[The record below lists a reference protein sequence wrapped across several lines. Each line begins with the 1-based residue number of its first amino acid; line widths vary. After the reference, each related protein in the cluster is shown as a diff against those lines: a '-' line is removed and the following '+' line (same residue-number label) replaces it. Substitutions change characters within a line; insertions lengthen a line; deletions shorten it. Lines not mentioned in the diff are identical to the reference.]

1 MLRFNDHKQQPLFD
15 PWGHISPKRRQMLD
29 QSWPGLFRKYILPEL
44 PVRQFAPF
52 FNPGFGRPT
61 KDICTVMGL
70 LVLQQTL
77 DLDDEE
83 AIEQLAFNIQVHYA
97 LDITEESD
105 AAKYICSKTL
115 WTMRRIAVE
124 NGLDGVLFQSGTQKI
139 ASVFNVNTD
148 KQRIDS
154 VHIQSNMRRLARI
167 SIFSTAIHKFLKNL
181 KRHHNALFDTIDN
194 AIVERHLTEKAMAC
208 FALVKPSQSH
218 KSLEQVSTDLY
229 SLICQFK
236 EHEDIASMHSFKLLE
251 RILNEQCQLEGA
263 GDDCR
268 VTVKEPKLVPSD
280 SLQNPSD
287 PDASYSGHKGQGY
300 QVQIM
305 ETYTDTDDKDL
316 KARTLNL
323 ITHVEVERAHQSDAK
338 ALIPAIESAQQTDLG
353 PKQVLA
359 DSLYGS
365 DANVETAMAKG
376 VEVISPPMGSEKQ
389 SVIGLSD
396 FHIEKSGKV
405 ISCPEGHVPMYSK
418 KKKTRYCAAFDSA
431 HCTNCPNQAICPA
444 ALGKKGFYLRFTEKQ
459 LRVALRRA
467 EIQTEAFKDRYRWR
481 AGVEAT
487 MSEYDRRTG
496 VKHLRVRGFKAV
508 RFAARLKALGLNI
521 LRAAAVMAAMIAG
534 PSPETDPEGGYRAFF
549 NDFKERF
556 WAAFSFYVRSFGCG
570 PFILSICAKPFFYR
584 SRLFT

>member
-1 MLRFNDHKQQPLFD
+1 MLRFNDHKQQPIFD

-29 QSWPGLFRKYILPEL
+29 QSWPGLFRKFILPEL

-61 KDICTVMGL
+61 KDISTVMGL

-83 AIEQLAFNIQVHYA
+83 TIEQLAFNIQVHYA

-124 NGLDGVLFQSGTQKI
+124 NGLDGVLFHIGTQKI

-194 AIVERHLTEKAMAC
+194 AIIERYLTQKALAC
-208 FALVKPSQSH
+208 FALVKPSQSP

-236 EHEDIASMHSFKLLE
+236 EHEDIASIHSFKLLE
-251 RILNEQCQLEGA
+251 RILNEQCQLEGS
-263 GDDCR
+263 GDACR
-268 VTVKEPKLVPSD
+268 VAVKEPKQVPSD

-305 ETYTDTDDKDL
+305 ETYTDTEDKEL
-316 KARTLNL
+316 KAKTLNL
-323 ITHVEVERAHQSDAK
+323 ITHVNVERAHQSDAK
-338 ALIPAIESAQQTDLG
+338 ALIPAIESAQQRDLG
-353 PKQVLA
+353 PKQLLA

-389 SVIGLSD
+389 SVIGLFRFSYRK
-396 FHIEKSGKV
+396 IRQSNQLPRRPC
-405 ISCPEGHVPMYSK
+405 SHV
-418 KKKTRYCAAFDSA
+418 F
-431 HCTNCPNQAICPA
+431 
-444 ALGKKGFYLRFTEKQ
+444 
-459 LRVALRRA
+459 
-467 EIQTEAFKDRYRWR
+467 
-481 AGVEAT
+481 
-487 MSEYDRRTG
+487 
-496 VKHLRVRGFKAV
+496 
-508 RFAARLKALGLNI
+508 
-521 LRAAAVMAAMIAG
+521 
-534 PSPETDPEGGYRAFF
+534 
-549 NDFKERF
+549 
-556 WAAFSFYVRSFGCG
+556 
-570 PFILSICAKPFFYR
+570 
-584 SRLFT
+584 

>member
-1 MLRFNDHKQQPLFD
+1 MLRFNDHKQQQIFD
-15 PWGHISPKRRQMLD
+15 PWDHISPKRRQILD

-44 PVRQFAPF
+44 PVREFAPF
-52 FNPGFGRPT
+52 FNSGFGRPT
-61 KDICTVMGL
+61 KDISTVMGL

-83 AIEQLAFNIQVHYA
+83 TIEQLAFNIQVHYA
-97 LDITEESD
+97 LDIVEESD

-124 NGLDGVLFQSGTQKI
+124 NGLDGVLFNAATEKI
-139 ASVFNVNTD
+139 ASVFNVNTE

-181 KRHHNALFDTIDN
+181 KRHHNTSFETIENGIIERYLSDKAL
-194 AIVERHLTEKAMAC
+194 AC
-208 FALVKPSQSH
+208 FAMVKPSQSH
-218 KSLEQVSTDLY
+218 KNLEQVSDDLY

-236 EHEDIASMHSFKLLE
+236 GHKDIASMHSFKLLE
-251 RILNEQCQLEGA
+251 RILNEQCQVEGT

-268 VTVKEPKLVPSD
+268 IIVKEPKQIPSD

-305 ETYTDTDDKDL
+305 ETYTDTDDKDR
-316 KARTLNL
+316 KAKTLNL
-323 ITHVEVERAHQSDAK
+323 ITHVEVERAHESDAK
-338 ALIPAIESAQQTDLG
+338 ALIPAIESAQERDLG

-365 DANVETAMAKG
+365 DANVEAAKAKG
-376 VEVISPPMGSEKQ
+376 VEVIAPPMGSEKQ
-389 SVIGLSD
+389 GVIGLSD
-396 FHIEKSGKV
+396 FHIEKSGRV
-405 ISCPEGHVPMYSK
+405 ISCPEGHAPMHSK
-418 KKKTRYCAAFDSA
+418 KKKARYCAAFDSA
-431 HCTNCPNQAICPA
+431 HCTNCPNQAICPTA
-444 ALGKKGFYLRFTEKQ
+444 SGKKGFYLRFTDKQ
-459 LRVALRRA
+459 LRVAFRRV
-467 EIQTEAFKDRYRWR
+467 EIQTEPFKDRYRWR

-508 RFAARLKALGLNI
+508 RFSARLKALGLNI
-521 LRAAAVMAAMIAG
+521 LRAAAVMAVMIAG
-534 PSPETDPEGGYRAFF
+534 ISPESDPKADYHAVY

-556 WAAFSFYVRSFGCG
+556 WAAFCFFVRLLSCG
-570 PFILSICAKPFFYR
+570 PNVLSICSKLR
-584 SRLFT
+584 IC

>member
-1 MLRFNDHKQQPLFD
+1 MH
-15 PWGHISPKRRQMLD
+15 GIH
-29 QSWPGLFRKYILPEL
+29 
-44 PVRQFAPF
+44 
-52 FNPGFGRPT
+52 
-61 KDICTVMGL
+61 
-70 LVLQQTL
+70 
-77 DLDDEE
+77 
-83 AIEQLAFNIQVHYA
+83 
-97 LDITEESD
+97 
-105 AAKYICSKTL
+105 
-115 WTMRRIAVE
+115 
-124 NGLDGVLFQSGTQKI
+124 TQKI
-139 ASVFNVNTD
+139 ASVFNVNTE

-167 SIFSTAIHKFLKNL
+167 SIFSTTIHKFLKNL
-181 KRHHNALFDTIDN
+181 KRHHSTLFDTIEN
-194 AIVERHLTEKAMAC
+194 TIVERYLTEKALAC

-236 EHEDIASMHSFKLLE
+236 GHKDVASMHSFKLLE
-251 RILNEQCQLEGA
+251 RILNEQCQVEGS

-268 VTVKEPKLVPSD
+268 VTVKEPKQIPSD

-305 ETYTDTDDKDL
+305 ETYTDTDDKDQ
-316 KARTLNL
+316 KAKTLNL
-323 ITHVEVERAHQSDAK
+323 ITHVEVERAHESDAK
-338 ALIPAIESAQQTDLG
+338 ALIPAIESAQQRDLG

-389 SVIGLSD
+389 GTIGLSD

-405 ISCPEGHVPMYSK
+405 ISCPQGHAPMHSK

-431 HCTNCPNQAICPA
+431 HCTSCPNQAICPA
-444 ALGKKGFYLRFTEKQ
+444 ASGKKGFYLRFTDKQ
-459 LRVALRRA
+459 LRVALRRV

-487 MSEYDRRTG
+487 MSEFDRRTG

-508 RFAARLKALGLNI
+508 RFSARLKALGLNI

-534 PSPETDPEGGYRAFF
+534 ASPETDPKGGYRAVF

-556 WAAFSFYVRSFGCG
+556 WAAFCFFIRSLGCG
-570 PFILSICAKPFFYR
+570 PNVLSICSKPCFYR
-584 SRLFT
+584 WRLFT